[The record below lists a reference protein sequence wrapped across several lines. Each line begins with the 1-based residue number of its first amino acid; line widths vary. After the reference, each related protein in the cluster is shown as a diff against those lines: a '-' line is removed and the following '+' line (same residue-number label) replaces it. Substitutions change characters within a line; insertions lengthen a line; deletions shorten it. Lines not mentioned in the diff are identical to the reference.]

1 MSSTEADTIKDRI
14 ARFKE
19 IFRPKTDEN
28 HENIEDKENP
38 EDTVD
43 ICCGYKFCKTC
54 YPQFEGCL
62 TYEDSLKKEKT
73 FKRPKIKPKKPE
85 KKPRPVKK
93 DYSEI
98 LNSEPNNRTLKR
110 ENYEKDKIISMMES
124 EIGILYDQIKLMV
137 KYL

>member
-1 MSSTEADTIKDRI
+1 MSCTEADTIKDRI

-28 HENIEDKENP
+28 HD
-38 EDTVD
+38 
-43 ICCGYKFCKTC
+43 Y
-54 YPQFEGCL
+54 
-62 TYEDSLKKEKT
+62 S
-73 FKRPKIKPKKPE
+73 FKRPKIKPKKPK
-85 KKPRPVKK
+85 KKPKPVKE
-93 DYSEI
+93 D
-98 LNSEPNNRTLKR
+98 NSKNLEPNNRTLKR